1 MLLYEVALVKV
12 VRTILIQFILPV
24 LWVVCV
30 IYILHLLA
38 LQEPSSTDAGKQ
50 ALSSNCNGYLTTV
63 THGYNCMPSYTKACS
78 YLDKENFSGG
88 QSCQPSEKL
97 QQLTSEQQEQA
108 QHCEIKA
115 QKECKHLQ
123 SCQLAEV
130 GSENDEPEGTAG
142 NDQSGIKDN
151 DDGDNG
157 TQFTSCVVT
166 MKLNGATNK
175 HLMYS
180 KKKVPKVPP
189 TTMDINR
196 EITLSDNKDI
206 EDPFRWRTQHWSWIA
221 GKSLHVR
228 VNYDIE
234 TLLLDASWAQACKV
248 TRINLLHTPQ
258 LARLVTSHG
267 SQVCSQLKTKFHL
280 LVKAMFGFHSSQSKN
295 TIKKNQALVEGLKE
309 GTNFAFKVDF
319 CYFLVIARPIT
330 CFLKALLIQKIVN
343 TMWFTNKHDD
353 RVMFHNYFEL
363 FPYPALVILPGI
375 CTRLYEV
382 RWGLMDLR
390 IHSGAGLVSAPT
402 EITLSTYII
411 MAAIKEHEEGMTTK
425 DGSD

>member
-1 MLLYEVALVKV
+1 
-12 VRTILIQFILPV
+12 
-24 LWVVCV
+24 
-30 IYILHLLA
+30 
-38 LQEPSSTDAGKQ
+38 
-50 ALSSNCNGYLTTV
+50 
-63 THGYNCMPSYTKACS
+63 MPSYTKACS
-78 YLDKENFSGG
+78 YLDKENFSADHGLEGPGG

-189 TTMDINR
+189 TTMDINVGDHESSQHKKTKERCIGHTAPEVEDTTLVMDSR
-196 EITLSDNKDI
+196 EQCHESSK
-206 EDPFRWRTQHWSWIA
+206 EDVLEPIVV
-221 GKSLHVR
+221 K
-228 VNYDIE
+228 

-309 GTNFAFKVDF
+309 GTNFAFK
-319 CYFLVIARPIT
+319 
-330 CFLKALLIQKIVN
+330 KIVN

-363 FPYPALVILPGI
+363 FPYPALVLVLTAIECCIDEWVMEYCGMYKSHLKCLHVFEDATKLYSILPGI

-382 RWGLMDLR
+382 RW